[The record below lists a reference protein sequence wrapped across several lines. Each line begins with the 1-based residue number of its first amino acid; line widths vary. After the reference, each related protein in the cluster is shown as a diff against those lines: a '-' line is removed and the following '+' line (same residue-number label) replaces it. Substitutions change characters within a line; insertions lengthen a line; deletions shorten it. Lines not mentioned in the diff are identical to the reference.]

1 MADELAKP
9 PLDDRD
15 QQLLYHLAAIVEL
28 ARRDQAVAGLAR
40 LVAAEL
46 RAGGLDTSATIRP
59 IELVSSP
66 PMTTLQGT
74 LVSGDA
80 LPVSPAQQASLAD
93 NPLAGHML
101 SMLPMEWQVTLH
113 PIVNRL
119 HVSMRTFVVLVI
131 AVCCL
136 ALYTGH
142 VTLPPAIR
150 ELVQSTQ
157 PKQ

>member
-1 MADELAKP
+1 MADEPAKP

-46 RAGGLDTSATIRP
+46 RAGGLDTSAAIRP
-59 IELVSSP
+59 IELASQLP
-66 PMTTLQGT
+66 PVPLQGT

-80 LPVSPAQQASLAD
+80 LPVSPAHNSLAEH
-93 NPLAGHML
+93 PLAGHVL
-101 SMLPMEWQVTLH
+101 SILPMEWQVTLQ

-142 VTLPPAIR
+142 LTLSPAIR
-150 ELVQSTQ
+150 ELVQSVPQ